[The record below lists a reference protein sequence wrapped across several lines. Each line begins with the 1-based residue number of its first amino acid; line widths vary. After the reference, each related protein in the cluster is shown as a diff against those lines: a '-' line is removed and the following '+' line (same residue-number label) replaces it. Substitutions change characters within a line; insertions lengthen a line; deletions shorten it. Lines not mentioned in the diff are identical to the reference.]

1 MFSYTA
7 KKLRKRLPHLG
18 HLANLQENAIVSKEL
33 NHEWR
38 SRETPEEKEDGVGGL
53 FSERRELCR
62 GKRHFEIS
70 RNKKSFW

>member
-18 HLANLQENAIVSKEL
+18 HLANSQENAIVSKEL

-38 SRETPEEKEDGVGGL
+38 SRDT
-53 FSERRELCR
+53 RRER
-62 GKRHFEIS
+62 GWCGCGWS
-70 RNKKSFW
+70 LL